1 MALHRCSVRE
11 MLPDIA
17 KVGAGLIAVD
27 GWHGSGKSYL
37 ARAASVCL
45 DVPRFDLDSALKRA
59 QDGFVDH
66 LNFARIASV
75 IATSPR
81 LILSGICMREVLDRL
96 GRPLVGM
103 HIYVQRMHHGHWTH
117 EGEATGSASE
127 YERVDQ
133 ACPPCALEI
142 EVRAYHAKWRPH
154 EQADV
159 ILKRPVSRRTG
170 L

>member
-1 MALHRCSVRE
+1 MALRRSSVRE

-17 KVGAGLIAVD
+17 TVGAGLIAID

-45 DVPRFDLDSALKRA
+45 DVPRFDLDSALKRE

-66 LNFARIASV
+66 LNLARIDSV
-75 IATSPR
+75 IAAGPR

-96 GRPLVGM
+96 GRPPVVM
-103 HIYVQRMHHGHWTH
+103 HIYVQRVHHGLWTH
-117 EGEATGSASE
+117 EDEATGSPGD
-127 YERVDQ
+127 YELIDQ
-133 ACPPCALEI
+133 ACPPGALEI

-159 ILKRPVSRRTG
+159 ILQRPVSRRTG